1 MRTFARESKFNADKR
16 QSRLRTYL
24 WDVNERVY
32 DYKLAHKYSITIEE
46 FEKTIDDIID
56 ICTDRGRF

>member
-32 DYKLAHKYSITIEE
+32 DYKLGHKYSITIEE

>member
-1 MRTFARESKFNADKR
+1 MRTFARESKNNAEKR
-16 QSRLRTYL
+16 HSRLRIYL
-24 WDVNERVY
+24 WDVNERVC
-32 DYKLAHKYSITIEE
+32 DYKLCHKYSITIEE